1 MAQKQLSFVRVNS
14 TKQTPSVKEL
24 PIPEQPALRLRSVGP
39 QALSTIELL
48 ACILQTSDALH
59 QASVLLVTFGDLA
72 GIAQA
77 SEEELAQVK
86 RAAGSV
92 PAARFVRETL
102 MKAIKEE
109 NTNG

>member
-1 MAQKQLSFVRVNS
+1 MAGRPKTDKPRTVLFKVRL
-14 TKQTPSVKEL
+14 T
-24 PIPEQPALRLRSVGP
+24 
-39 QALSTIELL
+39 
-48 ACILQTSDALH
+48 
-59 QASVLLVTFGDLA
+59 
-72 GIAQA
+72 
-77 SEEELAQVK
+77 EEELAQVK